1 MVRCGAVCVV
11 VWCTQKHYLHT
22 LQSLSSIP
30 SSTEFFTCSL
40 LAYLLTYLLT
50 YPGNI
55 GAKVIL
61 TTKGI
66 DDLCLKY
73 FVEAGAIA
81 VRRVKPEDLK
91 RIAKATGGSV
101 SECVCVCTL
110 HPIHL
115 LICSRTCSLIGCLTH
130 HLTHTLIKST
140 TNSLAIL
147 LTHSH

>member
-101 SECVCVCTL
+101 SECVCVCVYIAPHSFTYL
-110 HPIHL
+110 F
-115 LICSRTCSLIGCLTH
+115 TYMFTH
-130 HLTHTLIKST
+130 WLSDSPPYPHTH
-140 TNSLAIL
+140 
-147 LTHSH
+147 